1 MPNRGKD
8 EQRRFPVT
16 DKRRSAPKPAVDR
29 DDERTDDGAH
39 DVPVELPKD
48 DKEPVVGRVEP
59 VEHEYLDDLRR
70 VQAEFDNYRKRMMKQ
85 QAELAE
91 RGTVRL
97 VERLLPVLDNF
108 ERAISHGEGGEGVAL
123 VFKELKGALEAE
135 GVEEIPAEEV
145 PFDPRVHEAVES
157 HEDENIEEPTSQ
169 SVFRRGYRL
178 KGHVIRPAMVVVA
191 RPLDAARGEVATPG
205 PDATVG
211 SESEPDSGTEGSGSE
226 PESGSEGAR

>member
-1 MPNRGKD
+1 MPDRKK
-8 EQRRFPVT
+8 EPRRFPVT
-16 DKRRSAPKPAVDR
+16 DKRRSPTPAVDR
-29 DDERTDDGAH
+29 DDERSQDGVG

-48 DKEPVVGRVEP
+48 DKEPVMGRAGP
-59 VEHEYLDDLRR
+59 VEHDYLDDLRR

-91 RGTVRL
+91 RATVRL

-108 ERAISHGEGGEGVAL
+108 ERAIAHGEGGEGVAL

-157 HEDENIEEPTSQ
+157 HEDENVEEPTSQ
-169 SVFRRGYRL
+169 SVYRRGYRL

-191 RPLDAARGEVATPG
+191 RPFDAAPGEVTTPRLHSQA
-205 PDATVG
+205 DHDRKA
-211 SESEPDSGTEGSGSE
+211 ESDSGTQG
-226 PESGSEGAR
+226 